1 MFPESQSAVTLRRCM
16 DSSTIYSGTVFEVI
30 FVDLHRYLAD
40 ILSTDQVTL
49 RYEVTREIEISDE

>member
-1 MFPESQSAVTLRRCM
+1 M
-16 DSSTIYSGTVFEVI
+16 DSSTIYFGTVFEVI

-49 RYEVTREIEISDE
+49 RYEVTREIEIGDE